1 MSSDFN
7 TNKFFKIVSALL
19 AFGLFLFVAWYF
31 SSITIYVIISL
42 IVTLL
47 CVPIKELLC
56 KIRYKRFKIG
66 NTLSTALSLLAI
78 VSILLFLFRIVFVPV
93 SEEVNV
99 ILSIDAD
106 KVETTYNSALTYFDE
121 ILKKYNIIK
130 PEDNLNDVIV
140 QTLLNYIGQ
149 MNFSSAFGNI
159 VNVVGSVLLGL
170 FSVLFISFFFLKDF
184 KNLQQSIVKMTPS
197 NHQAEVGHVLQRS
210 KRLLSNYF
218 IGLFI
223 EMISMG
229 LLEFIALSLLGI
241 ENALLIS
248 FLGGILVVIPYI
260 GSLIACIAGC
270 FIAGISGYIVS
281 PDINIAIILIK
292 VLGTFVGCRIIDNFF
307 LQPFI
312 ASKSVKAHP
321 LEIFIVVLLFGSLAG
336 IPGMMLGIPAYTVI
350 RIIAQEFFGYNNF
363 VKILTSRLRQNTNE
377 NHNSNL

>member
-1 MSSDFN
+1 MSSDFS
-7 TNKFFKIVSALL
+7 TNRFLRVVSILL
-19 AFGLFLFVAWYF
+19 AFGLFLFAAWYF
-31 SSITIYVIISL
+31 SSITIYVTISL

-47 CVPIKELLC
+47 GAPLKELLC
-56 KIRYKRFKIG
+56 KIQYKRIKIG
-66 NTLSTALSLLAI
+66 NTLSTTLSLLAI
-78 VSILLFLFRIVFVPV
+78 VSILLFLFRMVFIPV
-93 SEEVNV
+93 SEEVNMIV
-99 ILSIDAD
+99 SIDAE
-106 KVETTYNSALTYFDE
+106 KVETTYNSALTYFDD
-121 ILKKYNIIK
+121 ILKEYNIIK
-130 PEDNLNDVIV
+130 PDDNLKDIIIH
-140 QTLLNYIGQ
+140 TLLNYIGQ

-159 VNVVGSVLLGL
+159 VNVIGSVLLGI

-184 KNLQQSIVKMTPS
+184 KTLQQSIVKMTPT
-197 NHQAEVGHVLQRS
+197 NHQSEVGHILQRS

-248 FLGGILVVIPYI
+248 FLGGILIVIPYI
-260 GSLIACIAGC
+260 GSMIACIAGC

-281 PDINIAIILIK
+281 TDVNISIILIK
-292 VLGTFVGCRIIDNFF
+292 VLGTFIGCRIIDNFF

-377 NHNSNL
+377 NQNSNL